1 MPWDAKGGIGFS
13 GGSDVAPPEPGFL
26 QRPAGE
32 ADFLCQ
38 LIAGISR
45 IKTFRHATLSQL
57 ERGLRDDVTTETA
70 KRLARALSVSV
81 DSLIGMYE
89 EEEEPPARV
98 PSPALPQRKPASP
111 S

>member
-1 MPWDAKGGIGFS
+1 
-13 GGSDVAPPEPGFL
+13 
-26 QRPAGE
+26 
-32 ADFLCQ
+32 
-38 LIAGISR
+38 
-45 IKTFRHATLSQL
+45 
-57 ERGLRDDVTTETA
+57 
-70 KRLARALSVSV
+70 LSVSV